1 MRRDGERWDT
11 PRALSPRVSSPG
23 ARQHVHMHVHM
34 HVHVR
39 VRVHVHVHVQHVHV
53 HVHVHVRVRV
63 LCGPLSPGPAGAF
76 ALPFYGRAPVDVD
89 GVRLRRLQRG
99 EGV

>member
-1 MRRDGERWDT
+1 M
-11 PRALSPRVSSPG
+11 RVSVVCVCLSVC
-23 ARQHVHMHVHM
+23 ACDHA
-34 HVHVR
+34 R
-39 VRVHVHVHVQHVHV
+39 VRVQACVHVPLPVPAPILVPGF
-53 HVHVHVRVRV
+53 VRVRV

-89 GVRLRRLQRG
+89 GVRLHRLQRG